1 MSKII
6 IFDIDNTIAK
16 TKNKKYNLSKPI
28 RSKIKIINKLYE
40 RGYIIKIFT
49 ARYMGKHNGNIRQ
62 IKKLYYQ
69 KTFRQLKSWNLN
81 FHELLFGKPIFDFFI
96 DDKAY
101 NSLDPKLKKIFN
113 RLLDSK

>member
-1 MSKII
+1 MSKIL
-6 IFDIDNTIAK
+6 IFDIDNTIAI
-16 TKNKKYNLSKPI
+16 TRAKKYNFAKPI
-28 RSKIKIINKLYE
+28 KSKIKIINKLYE

-49 ARYMGKHNGNIRQ
+49 SRYMGKHKGNIVL
-62 IKKLYYQ
+62 IKKLYYNHTV
-69 KTFRQLKSWNLN
+69 KQLKSWNLK

-113 RLLDSK
+113 RLLDNK